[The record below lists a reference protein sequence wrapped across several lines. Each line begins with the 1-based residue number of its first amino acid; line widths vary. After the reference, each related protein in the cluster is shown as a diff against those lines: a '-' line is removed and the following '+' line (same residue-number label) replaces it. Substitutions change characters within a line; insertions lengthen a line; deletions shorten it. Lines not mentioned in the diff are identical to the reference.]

1 MPASFR
7 LLTLGRLALLT
18 PSGEEDRS
26 LGTRRRKLAV
36 LAFLALAR
44 RPVPRDT
51 LVELFWGDQDED
63 RARHSLSDALSH
75 LRRALGADAISTGR
89 AEIVYNQ
96 AAPLRLD
103 IVELQSAVSAKRWD
117 EVVALYGGPFLDAVH
132 LQDSPR
138 WEQWVTQQRTTAER
152 GFEMAAR
159 AECARLAAA
168 EEWPAC
174 AELAGRWL
182 EQLPLAQ
189 DAAAHRLDALA
200 RAADSPAEGAR
211 QALDAFALWRRRLE
225 SDYDLSPERG
235 ILERV
240 VALEAIA
247 APVLPIVPEAIPD
260 ELTVAPVPAVGPSE
274 ALTATVAPAGEQAP
288 TRSTRRW
295 RPALAV
301 AAVLVLTLGALG
313 MPRSRAERAR
323 ALYEQ
328 ARDENGRFHAESEA
342 LVREAV
348 AVDST
353 FAPAWRTLGIILRAD
368 ESSLA
373 EASTAYARAYEHRDA
388 VDGIERLRVI
398 ASYQLEVISDY
409 AAGAETL
416 REILRRDPKQGTV
429 WHELG
434 AIYQRLGDNARAAD
448 AYTRANQLNN
458 TSVGRWMNLVDVLY
472 ATGDSARAS
481 AAVESLAVALPGAP
495 TVFRL
500 TANLASVRGNH
511 VEAERNIRSYIRAQA
526 RDTRGQ
532 RIGYDLLSRSLWS
545 ANRLDEGDRAARESS
560 TLSLQRGEPEIALLS
575 SLAIVQADFW
585 RRGDRARAAAE
596 LEMALQRTPI
606 DSIAPLRRPL
616 PEIAASYALLGD
628 TTRALSLLERYDV
641 EFPDEAK
648 RYGAETVAYAYGLI
662 ALASGDLE
670 RAVQELERV
679 PSADCPVCG
688 LPELGRAYEALGN
701 RQAARQQY
709 RAFLETPTLRR
720 TDLVDAL
727 HREWVTARLALLR

>member
-1 MPASFR
+1 MPSSFR

-89 AEIVYNQ
+89 ADIVYNQ
-96 AAPLRLD
+96 SAPLILD
-103 IVELQSAVSAKRWD
+103 IVELQTAVSAKRWD

-152 GFEMAAR
+152 GFETAAR
-159 AECARLAAA
+159 AECARLAAVEA
-168 EEWPAC
+168 WPAC

-189 DAAAHRLDALA
+189 DAAARRLDALA
-200 RAADSPAEGAR
+200 RAADSPADGAR
-211 QALDAFALWRRRLE
+211 HALDAFALWRRRLE
-225 SDYDLSPERG
+225 SEYDLSPESG
-235 ILERV
+235 LLERV

-247 APVLPIVPEAIPD
+247 APVIPGVPQAAPD
-260 ELTVAPVPAVGPSE
+260 EFTIAPAPAVGPSE
-274 ALTATVAPAGEQAP
+274 TVEAPAETARGNAP
-288 TRSTRRW
+288 MRSTRRW
-295 RPALAV
+295 RLAV
-301 AAVLVLTLGALG
+301 AALLVLTLGALG

-323 ALYEQ
+323 ALYGQ
-328 ARDENGRFHAESEA
+328 ARDDAGRLHAESER

-373 EASTAYARAYEHRDA
+373 EASAAYARAYEHRDA
-388 VDGIERLRVI
+388 VGGIERLRVI
-398 ASYQLEVISDY
+398 ASYQIEVITDF

-416 REILRRDPKQGTV
+416 REILRRDPTQGAI

-458 TSVGRWMNLVDVLY
+458 TSVGRWINLVDVLY

-495 TVFRL
+495 TVFRM
-500 TANLASVRGNH
+500 TASLASARGDH
-511 VEAERNIRSYIRAQA
+511 VEAERNIRAYIRAQA

-532 RIGYDLLSRSLWS
+532 RIGYDLLSRTLWS

-560 TLSLQRGEPEIALLS
+560 ALSLQRGEPEIALLS

-585 RRGDRARAAAE
+585 RRRNRSRAAAE
-596 LEMALQRTPI
+596 LEGALERTPI
-606 DSIAPLRRPL
+606 ESIAPLRRPL

-679 PSADCPVCG
+679 PSSDCPVCG
-688 LPELGRAYEALGN
+688 LAELGRTYEALGD
-701 RQAARQQY
+701 RQAARKQY
-709 RAFLETPTLRR
+709 HAFLETPTLRR

-727 HREWVTARLALLR
+727 HREWVTSRLALLR